1 MWRDCGPR
9 CSRQGSGLMQDWK
22 KRGGLVRGARYTAEF
37 EDVEIHVMDSLALSV
52 STVLRQRRDSAPQD
66 PLAEIAGMH
75 TGHTQTPED
84 PALAR
89 LLPDFELPEHQ
100 QFPGEQE
107 LMRSM
112 NEYDIITSK
121 YDNIMVL
128 LELCQV
134 GPVWTVDETQ
144 ALAIIGALNDIRS
157 RWHKPLNRPASPSG
171 QIPRRCRHIPAWPN
185 SRPTG
190 NSEWETCAWNTAC
203 RV

>member
-1 MWRDCGPR
+1 
-9 CSRQGSGLMQDWK
+9 MQDWK

-144 ALAIIGALNDIRS
+144 ALAIIGALNDIRLFFAAAEIDDRAEGIRKEELIEWLAYNQQS
-157 RWHKPLNRPASPSG
+157 LLRAV
-171 QIPRRCRHIPAWPN
+171 
-185 SRPTG
+185 TG
-190 NSEWETCAWNTAC
+190 YDD
-203 RV
+203 